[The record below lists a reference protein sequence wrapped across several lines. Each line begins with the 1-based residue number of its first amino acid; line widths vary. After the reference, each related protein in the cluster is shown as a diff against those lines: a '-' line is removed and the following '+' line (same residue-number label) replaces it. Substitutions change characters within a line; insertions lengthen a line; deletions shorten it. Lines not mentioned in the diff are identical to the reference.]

1 VNCFAKAD
9 GIPGGIIHRRIAVLQ
24 FLDTPGHARHHVAI
38 LDTRSGHV
46 FAGDVFGLSYREMDQ
61 GGRQFIVQGRAW
73 EHDGIAPVLRVFLS
87 SGHAESDTV
96 FG

>member
-1 VNCFAKAD
+1 MDQQALRIVLAFSTDDQAWLRRSS
-9 GIPGGIIHRRIAVLQ
+9 IPVPKFWQ
-24 FLDTPGHARHHVAI
+24 GHSVAPA
-38 LDTRSGHV
+38 
-46 FAGDVFGLSYREMDQ
+46 AGDALRI

-73 EHDGIAPVLRVFLS
+73 EHDGIAPALRVFLS

>member
-1 VNCFAKAD
+1 MDPHNLRIVPTFSLDDQAWL
-9 GIPGGIIHRRIAVLQ
+9 RRSSISV
-24 FLDTPGHARHHVAI
+24 PKYW
-38 LDTRSGHV
+38 SGHTV
-46 FAGDVFGLSYREMDQ
+46 APQTGDALRL

-73 EHDGIAPVLRVFLS
+73 EHDGVVPVLRLFLS